1 MNTPVH
7 VPILTEVLLEH
18 LQLRPGD
25 RCIDA
30 TVDGGGHTA
39 AMLARTAPDGCVL
52 GIDRD
57 PELLSGLRRRLA
69 SEIDGGRLR
78 LACGSF
84 RQLAEI
90 AAAHEFAALRAVIF
104 DVGVSSYHF
113 DLSGRGFSFQRDE
126 PLDMRF
132 DPTDRSSESAA
143 DLLNSR
149 DVEELETIFGGW
161 GEERFSGR
169 IARAVARARPLQTT
183 SQLLEVITRALPGNV
198 RWQAARSAARIF
210 QALRIAVNDE
220 LDAIAAAL
228 PQALDL
234 LAPQGRLAVLSFH
247 SLEDRIVKQFFV
259 AERQAG
265 RVRILTKKPI
275 RAGDEEIAA
284 NPRAG
289 SAKLRVCERLA

>member
-90 AAAHEFAALRAVIF
+90 AAASAEETFRTGLSWLFAFCQQSA
-104 DVGVSSYHF
+104 
-113 DLSGRGFSFQRDE
+113 SGRSDS
-126 PLDMRF
+126 P
-132 DPTDRSSESAA
+132 A
-143 DLLNSR
+143 
-149 DVEELETIFGGW
+149 
-161 GEERFSGR
+161 
-169 IARAVARARPLQTT
+169 
-183 SQLLEVITRALPGNV
+183 
-198 RWQAARSAARIF
+198 
-210 QALRIAVNDE
+210 
-220 LDAIAAAL
+220 
-228 PQALDL
+228 
-234 LAPQGRLAVLSFH
+234 
-247 SLEDRIVKQFFV
+247 
-259 AERQAG
+259 
-265 RVRILTKKPI
+265 
-275 RAGDEEIAA
+275 AGD
-284 NPRAG
+284 
-289 SAKLRVCERLA
+289 